1 MSLHETSQPHFF
13 VIWGKS
19 ITMEAIIKNILL
31 VDDSE
36 NDVKLI
42 KAALEE
48 VHFGNE
54 IIVAEDGEESLDF
67 LYKRGKFLNDTS
79 GYPIFILLDIK
90 MPLLD
95 GIEVLKI
102 IRADAAFNKIPVIML
117 TSSRDSHDLKECYD
131 CRANSFVVKPVN
143 INDFIDVVKELGQY
157 WVVIN
162 ERPQ

>member
-1 MSLHETSQPHFF
+1 METL
-13 VIWGKS
+13 
-19 ITMEAIIKNILL
+19 IKNILL

-48 VHFGNE
+48 AHFSNE
-54 IIVAEDGEESLDF
+54 IIVAEDGEEALDF
-67 LYKRGKFLNDTS
+67 LYKQGKFVNYTNDN
-79 GYPIFILLDIK
+79 PIFILLDIK
-90 MPLLD
+90 MPMLD

-102 IRADAAFNKIPVIML
+102 IRADPAFNKIPVVML

-131 CRANSFVVKPVN
+131 NGANSFVVKPVN
-143 INDFIDVVKELGQY
+143 ISDFMAVVKELGQY